1 MNKILI
7 ITTKG
12 CEACEIAKRNLEIAI
27 LQCNADVTIETKDYN
42 DVDKYFLKKNGVK
55 DYPTVFYIVDDKVSH
70 KAIGSFPSAVYLRWM
85 DMYFKN

>member
-1 MNKILI
+1 MNKIIL

-27 LQCNADVTIETKDYN
+27 SQCNADMAIETKDK
-42 DVDKYFLKKNGVK
+42 DFLKKNGVK
-55 DYPTVFYIVDDKVSH
+55 DYPTVFYIVDDKVLY
-70 KAIGSFPSAVYLRWM
+70 KAVSSFPSAVYLRWM